1 MVLLSSIAEDLG
13 WNEKFLTIEGS
24 QMKVFSVWNLINSNL
39 PQDNIIVSINQEIT
53 DMDAMIN
60 PMMRWHLCQCLP
72 VDNLRIK
79 FKILEETFNP
89 YKEFELWER

>member
-1 MVLLSSIAEDLG
+1 MENEKSNKIKVVLLSSIAEDLG

-24 QMKVFSVWNLINSNL
+24 QMNVFSVWNLINSNL

-60 PMMRWHLCQCLP
+60 PDDEVAFMPM
-72 VDNLRIK
+72 
-79 FKILEETFNP
+79 FTGG
-89 YKEFELWER
+89 

>member
-1 MVLLSSIAEDLG
+1 METKKSNKIKVVLLSSIAEDLG

-24 QMKVFSVWNLINSNL
+24 QIEVFSVWKLINSKL

-60 PMMRWHLCQCLP
+60 SGDEVAFMPM
-72 VDNLRIK
+72 
-79 FKILEETFNP
+79 FTGG
-89 YKEFELWER
+89 

>member
-1 MVLLSSIAEDLG
+1 MESEKSNKIKVVLLSSIAEDLG
-13 WNEKFLTIEGS
+13 WKEKFLTIEES

-60 PMMRWHLCQCLP
+60 PDDEVAFMPM
-72 VDNLRIK
+72 
-79 FKILEETFNP
+79 FTGG
-89 YKEFELWER
+89 

>member
-1 MVLLSSIAEDLG
+1 MESEKSNKIKVVLLSSIAEDLG

-24 QMKVFSVWNLINSNL
+24 QMKVFSVWNFINSNL

-60 PMMRWHLCQCLP
+60 PDDEVAFMPM
-72 VDNLRIK
+72 
-79 FKILEETFNP
+79 FTGG
-89 YKEFELWER
+89 

>member
-1 MVLLSSIAEDLG
+1 METKKSNKIKVVLLSSIAEDLG

-24 QMKVFSVWNLINSNL
+24 QMKVLSVWNLINSNL

-60 PMMRWHLCQCLP
+60 PDDEVAFMPM
-72 VDNLRIK
+72 
-79 FKILEETFNP
+79 FTGG
-89 YKEFELWER
+89 

>member
-1 MVLLSSIAEDLG
+1 METEKSNKIKVVLLSSIAEDLG

-24 QMKVFSVWNLINSNL
+24 QMKVFSVWKLINSNL

-60 PMMRWHLCQCLP
+60 PDDEVAFMP
-72 VDNLRIK
+72 I
-79 FKILEETFNP
+79 FTGG
-89 YKEFELWER
+89 

>member
-1 MVLLSSIAEDLG
+1 METEKSNKIKVVLLSSIAEDLG

-24 QMKVFSVWNLINSNL
+24 QMKVFSIWKLINSNL

-60 PMMRWHLCQCLP
+60 PNDEVAFMPM
-72 VDNLRIK
+72 
-79 FKILEETFNP
+79 FTGG
-89 YKEFELWER
+89 

>member
-1 MVLLSSIAEDLG
+1 METKKSNKIKVVLLSSIAEDLG
-13 WNEKFLTIEGS
+13 WDEKFLTIEGP

-60 PMMRWHLCQCLP
+60 PDDEVAFMPM
-72 VDNLRIK
+72 
-79 FKILEETFNP
+79 FTGG
-89 YKEFELWER
+89 

>member
-1 MVLLSSIAEDLG
+1 MESEKSNKIKVVLLSSIAEDLG

-24 QMKVFSVWNLINSNL
+24 QMKVFSVWKLISSKL

-60 PMMRWHLCQCLP
+60 PDDEVAFMPM
-72 VDNLRIK
+72 
-79 FKILEETFNP
+79 FTGG
-89 YKEFELWER
+89 

>member
-1 MVLLSSIAEDLG
+1 MESEKSNKIKVVLLSSIAEDLG

-24 QMKVFSVWNLINSNL
+24 QMKVFSVWKLINSNL

-60 PMMRWHLCQCLP
+60 PDDEVAFMPM
-72 VDNLRIK
+72 
-79 FKILEETFNP
+79 FTGG
-89 YKEFELWER
+89 